1 MAAASRAS
9 FWPPLLAQ
17 KEQPKAVPAAATSG
31 SGRVARLRSPAPRRA
46 PYRPRAR
53 SSRPAHSLA
62 GSRRALPRPPA
73 AGGGGGARPASR
85 ARRAHPGVRAW
96 GSRPPPPQAARGG
109 AVGPPALRGGAR
121 RATIGARLPAVP
133 TLTTEHCGD
142 ASENGHELCHQ
153 GSAST
158 RPEPRRPPPGFCSSP
173 LTGLRSTL
181 NSRSPR
187 PAQPRPTPVPA
198 RTAPLPAA
206 CTSWSWLV
214 PQSVARTRFFRA
226 ALPRQPQA
234 APVPASLIARAPS
247 APPARAYLQRG
258 TATDTRRGLP
268 ALAAAGRGRDGRGA
282 RGHERSE
289 RREKEGEKL
298 QCERETLISCLLN
311 TPRLGTEPATHA
323 CTVTGNLTRIQRY
336 TSTKMEA

>member
-1 MAAASRAS
+1 MAAARLPC
-9 FWPPLLAQ
+9 FPRKLLASA
-17 KEQPKAVPAAATSG
+17 PSARGRAHGGPGSG
-31 SGRVARLRSPAPRRA
+31 SERERACGPSPQPRAAPRRA

-73 AGGGGGARPASR
+73 AGGGGGARPASQ

-96 GSRPPPPQAARGG
+96 GSRPPPQAYGGG

-121 RATIGARLPAVP
+121 RATLGAGLRAVP
-133 TLTTEHCGD
+133 TLTAEHCGD
-142 ASENGHELCHQ
+142 ASENGRELCHQ
-153 GSAST
+153 GSASA
-158 RPEPRRPPPGFCSSP
+158 RAGPLRPPPGYCSSL
-173 LTGLRSTL
+173 LTGLRSTQ
-181 NSRSPR
+181 NARSPR

-198 RTAPLPAA
+198 RTAPPPAA

-226 ALPRQPQA
+226 APPHQPQA
-234 APVPASLIARAPS
+234 APVPASLMARAPS

-268 ALAAAGRGRDGRGA
+268 ALARRPGTGWTWDTGA
-282 RGHERSE
+282 RVRVDPSHPGER
-289 RREKEGEKL
+289 
-298 QCERETLISCLLN
+298 
-311 TPRLGTEPATHA
+311 
-323 CTVTGNLTRIQRY
+323 
-336 TSTKMEA
+336 